1 MILNFIRA
9 LLVILLLFVIIVDF
23 DLPIIINTKTNQLFI
38 AIIILLI
45 IIAVDEIIGFLVGL
59 IFLIIYFKFYQK
71 KIMPKSNLEN
81 QNEQSS
87 MSSPLASSFS
97 SLASSF
103 TSPFVSS
110 PSFISSASLT
120 GLTDYTNNYNAN
132 SNGNGNANGNANG
145 NTNNDPIA
153 SFFNFFT
160 GDVKPKSYSTQ
171 PEIPDHYIEELKNQN
186 CKLIPYISNELLKAA
201 QTNIYNEENYKTE
214 IKSDNNFYG
223 IQGLNSDNIHF
234 AAYDNDTNYH
244 TPLQ

>member
-97 SLASSF
+97 SFASSF
-103 TSPFVSS
+103 TSPFISS

-120 GLTDYTNNYNAN
+120 GLTDYTNNYNN
-132 SNGNGNANGNANG
+132 NNN
-145 NTNNDPIA
+145 NNDPIT
-153 SFFNFFT
+153 SFFNFFK

-171 PEIPDHYIEELKNQN
+171 PEIPDHYIEELKNEN

-234 AAYDNDTNYH
+234 AAYDNDNNYH

>member
-120 GLTDYTNNYNAN
+120 GLTNYTNNYNAN
-132 SNGNGNANGNANG
+132 GNANTNK
-145 NTNNDPIA
+145 NNDPIA
-153 SFFNFFT
+153 SFFNFFN
-160 GDVKPKSYSTQ
+160 GDVKPKSYSTH
-171 PEIPDHYIEELKNQN
+171 PEIPDHYIEELKNEN

-223 IQGLNSDNIHF
+223 IQGLNSDNNHF